1 MRYMGGKAKVGK
13 QIAAVLLTEPAP
25 SLYLEPFVGA
35 CGVMEHVAPIM
46 RERGVSCVG
55 ADKNGE
61 MIAFWRAIQSGW
73 TPPEN
78 VDEAE
83 YRRVRA
89 DANEDPALRGFV
101 SVGCS
106 FGGKV
111 WGGYARSGARNYAK
125 NAQRSIKAAAPA
137 VKCVSFVESDYLDWS
152 DVEKA
157 LVYLDPPYAA
167 TVGWGGFDSLEFWR
181 WAESMSRR
189 NVVFVSEYVAPVGW
203 TEVWSKTL
211 PSGLRCGNNGSD
223 GRHTERLFR
232 FRG

>member
-13 QIAAVLLTEPAP
+13 QIASVLLVEPAP

-35 CGVMEHVAPIM
+35 CGVMEHVAPVM
-46 RERGVSCVG
+46 RERGVPCVG
-55 ADKNGE
+55 ADRNGE

-73 TPPEN
+73 VPPEN

-111 WGGYARSGARNYAK
+111 WGGYARGSQNYARGSSRT
-125 NAQRSIKAAAPA
+125 AVRAAPA
-137 VKCVSFVESDYLDWS
+137 LMDVSFSVGDYSDWS
-152 DVEKA
+152 DTEGA
-157 LVYLDPPYAA
+157 LVYLERAA
-167 TVGWGGFDSLEFWR
+167 SDRYRDEGGF
-181 WAESMSRR
+181 M
-189 NVVFVSEYVAPVGW
+189 NVVARVHAARLRQPAP
-203 TEVWSKTL
+203 SSRSL
-211 PSGLRCGNNGSD
+211 P
-223 GRHTERLFR
+223 
-232 FRG
+232 